1 MLLLVTKQI
10 LAIYSWFVIGIMLFF
25 LWHVAGFYER
35 ASGQRVGHRFLVLP
49 GVLLAA
55 GVIWYLLHDSDF
67 VGQPLG
73 DLLLCG
79 GGILLLLFSSRL
91 QKLMTGE

>member
-1 MLLLVTKQI
+1 MLLHVTKQI
-10 LAIYSWFVIGIMLFF
+10 LAIYSWLVIGIMLFF
-25 LWHVAGFYER
+25 LWQVAGFYER
-35 ASGQRVGHRFLVLP
+35 ASGQRVGHRFLLLP
-49 GVLLAA
+49 GVLLAG

-79 GGILLLLFSSRL
+79 GGILLLLFSNRL
-91 QKLMTGE
+91 QRLMTGE